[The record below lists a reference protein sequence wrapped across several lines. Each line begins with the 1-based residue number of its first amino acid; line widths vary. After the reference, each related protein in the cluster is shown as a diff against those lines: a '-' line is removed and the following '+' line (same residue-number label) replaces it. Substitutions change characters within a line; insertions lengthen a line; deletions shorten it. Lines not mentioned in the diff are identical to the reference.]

1 MKLTIDQLKKLT
13 TVRLL
18 NLYKSERTKMYSKGY
33 RFENNQWNCQH
44 IGVINSNESAIFN
57 DDVDFLELI
66 KNELEN
72 RENLASETKL

>member
-18 NLYKSERTKMYSKGY
+18 NLYKSERKKMYSKGY
-33 RFENNQWNCQH
+33 RFEDNQWNREN
-44 IGVINSNESAIFN
+44 GESATFN

-72 RENLASETKL
+72 RENLAIEPKL

>member
-1 MKLTIDQLKKLT
+1 MKLTIEQLKKLT

-33 RFENNQWNCQH
+33 RFENNQWNCQY
-44 IGVINSNESAIFN
+44 ISFIDSNRSDIFN
-57 DDVDFLELI
+57 DDVNYLELI

-72 RENLASETKL
+72 RENLVSETKL